1 MIQLFDNLIL
11 YDTDKSFYKILCAS
25 KKDNNDIKC
34 CAIYIKPLDV
44 SENNAITSEN
54 NDIASENND
63 ITSENN
69 DIASENN
76 DIASENNDIT
86 FESKIF
92 DLKSYEASSFKK
104 HKCYLTMFN
113 SEFLLC
119 CGGDNNISCSRN
131 NKMDFSI
138 KDKFSINLL
147 GTIDSVIIN
156 TYEDYAVISYI
167 NFIYI

>member
-1 MIQLFDNLIL
+1 
-11 YDTDKSFYKILCAS
+11 
-25 KKDNNDIKC
+25 
-34 CAIYIKPLDV
+34 
-44 SENNAITSEN
+44 
-54 NDIASENND
+54 
-63 ITSENN
+63 
-69 DIASENN
+69 
-76 DIASENNDIT
+76 
-86 FESKIF
+86 
-92 DLKSYEASSFKK
+92 
-104 HKCYLTMFN
+104 MFN

-167 NFIYI
+167 NETSVNNYLYQYYLISPKCNLSFINNIISIYSFGYFEIPLSQLIIRETNTKYFIKFKTMPSDYGILKIDYVEINSTSYNG